1 MVMPSHE
8 PDKASRDKV
17 ESMSAL
23 GIPQADIARVIG
35 ICEETLRKHYREEL
49 DNATTKANTQ
59 IGGALFRKALSGDT
73 ASLIFWMKT
82 RAGWK
87 ETSVHEHSGG
97 IKSERELTEAD
108 RALIDLAIDHKING
122 GKDGRPKQTAD

>member
-8 PDKASRDKV
+8 PDKARRDKV

-23 GIPQADIARVIG
+23 GIPQEDIARVLG
-35 ICEETLRKHYREEL
+35 ICVDTLAKYYRDEL
-49 DNATTKANTQ
+49 DNARTKANTQ

-87 ETSVHEHSGG
+87 ETNVQEH
-97 IKSERELTEAD
+97 T
-108 RALIDLAIDHKING
+108 
-122 GKDGRPKQTAD
+122 GKDGSPLQAVLNIVKELDGASSGLPKIEG

>member
-17 ESMSAL
+17 ESMAAL
-23 GIPQADIARVIG
+23 GIPQEDIARVIG
-35 ICEETLRKHYREEL
+35 ICHQTLRKHYRDEL

-87 ETSVHEHSGG
+87 ETNVTET
-97 IKSERELTEAD
+97 RQLPDALTPTDEEIIECYARSTD
-108 RALIDLAIDHKING
+108 KT
-122 GKDGRPKQTAD
+122 DGA